1 MDNVVTHVSTNAQ
14 NVSWFLI
21 FLNLFLVVDV
31 IYHDSVFFLMMIFS
45 HYSMM
50 RCVHAYPIIIF
61 HLIVFFF
68 STADTV
74 NSRLEDTL
82 LWRTT
87 LYGQQLNLTQK
98 KWITD
103 VRLK

>member
-1 MDNVVTHVSTNAQ
+1 M
-14 NVSWFLI
+14 I
-21 FLNLFLVVDV
+21 FNFFKFIFGRRRNLPRQC
-31 IYHDSVFFLMMIFS
+31 FFFNDDFS

-98 KWITD
+98 K
-103 VRLK
+103 